1 MHNNLNNKLNNLT
14 PKINFS
20 LCDMDYSWTSLQ
32 RPPWG
37 QKKVAIVER
46 LKQESMYGLSAQKN
60 GRNVERWSL
69 VEVRLYHK
77 K

>member
-20 LCDMDYSWTSLQ
+20 LCDMDYTWTSLQ
-32 RPPWG
+32 QPPWG
-37 QKKVAIVER
+37 QKEVAIVER
-46 LKQESMYGLSAQKN
+46 
-60 GRNVERWSL
+60 WPL

-77 K
+77 KKNVGYW